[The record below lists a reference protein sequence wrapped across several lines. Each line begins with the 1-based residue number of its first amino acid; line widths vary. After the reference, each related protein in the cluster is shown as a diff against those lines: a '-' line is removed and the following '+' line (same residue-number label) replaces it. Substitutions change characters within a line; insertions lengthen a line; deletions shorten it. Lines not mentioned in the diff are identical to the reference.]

1 MADVHNDQLKHR
13 KGLRKVT
20 ILGKDGIP
28 VKNQKVTVKQVSH
41 EFLFGCTEFSVIP
54 YANGMLQGSGRELAE
69 EISRLFLD
77 IFNYTTLPFYWGW
90 YEPVRGNP
98 NTERFKIASK
108 WLIERGV
115 ALKGHPL
122 CWHTATAPWLLE
134 LSNRDI
140 LAVQLNRIRRDVA
153 NFTGIVDIWDV
164 INEVVIMPIFDKYDN
179 GITRICKEL
188 GRIRLVKEVFAAA
201 KKANPDAVLLIND
214 FETSESYEILIEG
227 CLEAGVPI
235 DAIGIQSHMH
245 QGYWGVEKTHRVL
258 ERYSRFNLPL
268 HFTENTLVSGHIM
281 PSHIVDL
288 NDYVVDE
295 WPSTPEG
302 LERQAAELETHYR
315 TLFADP
321 HIESITWWGFTD
333 GGWLKAPSGLV
344 TKDGKVKPAYEA
356 LHRLVKDEWWTK
368 PAELVTD
375 ETGTIIVSGFKGKYE
390 IEVMG
395 KKEEVIIGKD
405 IVPCKIVL

>member
-1 MADVHNDQLKHR
+1 MAEVHNDPLKHR
-13 KGLRKVT
+13 KGSRKVT
-20 ILGKDGIP
+20 IRRKDGTP
-28 VKNQKVTVKQVSH
+28 VKNQEVAAKQVSH

-54 YANGMLQGSGRELAE
+54 YVNGWLQGRDRELAE
-69 EISRLFLD
+69 ERFRLFLD
-77 IFNYTTLPFYWGW
+77 VFNYTTLPFYWGRF
-90 YEPVRGNP
+90 EPVRGNP
-98 NTERFKIASK
+98 ETESYKKASN

-115 ALKGHPL
+115 VLKGHPL

-140 LAVQLNRIRRDVA
+140 LAVQLNRIRRDVT
-153 NFTGIVDIWDV
+153 NFAGIVDIWDV

-188 GRIRLVKEVFAAA
+188 GRIRLVREVFAAA

-245 QGYWGVEKTHRVL
+245 QGYWGVEKTQRVL

-268 HFTENTLVSGHIM
+268 HFTENTLVSGHLM
-281 PSHIVDL
+281 PPHIIDL

-302 LERQAAELETHYR
+302 LERQASELETHYR

-321 HIESITWWGFTD
+321 HVESITWWGFTD

-344 TKDGKVKPAYEA
+344 TTDSKAKPAYEA
-356 LHRLVKDEWWTK
+356 LRRLVKDEWWTK
-368 PAELVTD
+368 PAKLVTD
-375 ETGTIIVSGFKGKYE
+375 ETGSIVVSGFRGDYE

-395 KKEEVIIGKD
+395 EKAKVTVGKD
-405 IVPCKIVL
+405 IFPAEIVL

>member
-54 YANGMLQGSGRELAE
+54 YANGMLQGSERELAG
-69 EISRLFLD
+69 EISGLFLD

-134 LSNRDI
+134 MSNRDI

-179 GITRICKEL
+179 GITRICNEL

-201 KKANPDAVLLIND
+201 KKTNPDAVLLIND

-356 LHRLVKDEWWTK
+356 LRRLVKDEWWTK

-375 ETGTIIVSGFKGKYE
+375 ETGTIVVSGFKGKYE

>member
-1 MADVHNDQLKHR
+1 MADVRNDQLNHR
-13 KGLRKVT
+13 KGSRKVT
-20 ILGKDGIP
+20 IMKKDGTP
-28 VKNQKVTVKQVSH
+28 VKNQKVAIKQVSH

-54 YANGMLQGSGRELAE
+54 YANGMLQGREKEMAE
-69 EISRLFLD
+69 EKFRLFLD

-90 YEPVRGNP
+90 FEPVRGNP
-98 NTERFKIASK
+98 DTERLKNASK

-153 NFTGIVDIWDV
+153 NFAGIVDIWDV

-188 GRIRLVKEVFAAA
+188 GRIRLVKEVFAVA

-245 QGYWGVEKTHRVL
+245 QGYWGVEKTQRVL

-295 WPSTPEG
+295 WPSTPDG

-321 HIESITWWGFTD
+321 HVQSVTWWGFTD
-333 GGWLKAPSGLV
+333 GGWLKAPSGLI
-344 TKDGKVKPAYEA
+344 TADNEVKPAYRA

-375 ETGTIIVSGFKGKYE
+375 ETGTITVSGFKGEYE
-390 IEVMG
+390 IEVAGEKAKVTVGRDMM
-395 KKEEVIIGKD
+395 
-405 IVPCKIVL
+405 PCEIVL

>member
-54 YANGMLQGSGRELAE
+54 YANGMLQGSERELAG
-69 EISRLFLD
+69 EISGLFLD

-134 LSNRDI
+134 MSNRDI

-153 NFTGIVDIWDV
+153 NFAGLVDIWDV

-179 GITRICKEL
+179 GITRICNEL

-201 KKANPDAVLLIND
+201 KKTNPDAVLLIND

-356 LHRLVKDEWWTK
+356 LRRLVKDEWWTK

-375 ETGTIIVSGFKGKYE
+375 ETGTIVVSGFKGKYE

-395 KKEEVIIGKD
+395 KKEEVVIGKD
-405 IVPCKIVL
+405 MMPCEIVL

>member
-1 MADVHNDQLKHR
+1 
-13 KGLRKVT
+13 
-20 ILGKDGIP
+20 
-28 VKNQKVTVKQVSH
+28 
-41 EFLFGCTEFSVIP
+41 
-54 YANGMLQGSGRELAE
+54 
-69 EISRLFLD
+69 
-77 IFNYTTLPFYWGW
+77 
-90 YEPVRGNP
+90 
-98 NTERFKIASK
+98 
-108 WLIERGV
+108 
-115 ALKGHPL
+115 
-122 CWHTATAPWLLE
+122 
-134 LSNRDI
+134 
-140 LAVQLNRIRRDVA
+140 
-153 NFTGIVDIWDV
+153 
-164 INEVVIMPIFDKYDN
+164 
-179 GITRICKEL
+179 
-188 GRIRLVKEVFAAA
+188 
-201 KKANPDAVLLIND
+201 
-214 FETSESYEILIEG
+214 
-227 CLEAGVPI
+227 
-235 DAIGIQSHMH
+235 
-245 QGYWGVEKTHRVL
+245 VEKTHRVL

>member
-1 MADVHNDQLKHR
+1 MTDVHNDQLKHR
-13 KGLRKVT
+13 KGFRKVT
-20 ILGKDGIP
+20 ILGKDGTP
-28 VKNQKVTVKQVSH
+28 VKNQKVTVKQVRH

-77 IFNYTTLPFYWGW
+77 IFNYTTLPFYWGRF
-90 YEPVRGNP
+90 EPVRGNP
-98 NTERFKIASK
+98 DTERFKKASE

-153 NFTGIVDIWDV
+153 NFAGLVDIWDV

-179 GITRICKEL
+179 GITRICNEL

-201 KKANPDAVLLIND
+201 KKTNPDAVLLIND

>member
-1 MADVHNDQLKHR
+1 MAEVHNDPLKHR
-13 KGLRKVT
+13 KGSRKVT
-20 ILGKDGIP
+20 ILGKDKTP

-41 EFLFGCTEFSVIP
+41 EFLFGCTDFSIIP
-54 YANGMLQGSGRELAE
+54 YANGMLQDRDRELAE
-69 EISRLFLD
+69 ERFRLFLEV
-77 IFNYTTLPFYWGW
+77 FNYTTLPFYWGMF
-90 YEPVRGNP
+90 EPVRGNP
-98 NTERFKIASK
+98 GTEIYKKASN
-108 WLIERGV
+108 WLTERGV
-115 ALKGHPL
+115 RLKGHPL

-140 LAVQLNRIRRDVA
+140 LAVQLNRIRRDVT
-153 NFTGIVDIWDV
+153 NFAGIVDIWDV

-245 QGYWGVEKTHRVL
+245 QGYWGVEKTQRVL

-268 HFTENTLVSGHIM
+268 HFTENTLVSGHLM
-281 PSHIVDL
+281 PPHIVDL

-295 WPSTPEG
+295 WPSTPDG

-321 HIESITWWGFTD
+321 HVESITWWGFTD

-344 TKDGKVKPAYEA
+344 TTDSQVKPAYEA
-356 LHRLVKDEWWTK
+356 LRRLVKDEWWTK

-375 ETGTIIVSGFKGKYE
+375 ETGSIIVSGFKGEYE
-390 IEVMG
+390 IEVAG
-395 KKEEVIIGKD
+395 EKARVTVGRD
-405 IVPCKIVL
+405 IFPCEIVL

>member
-54 YANGMLQGSGRELAE
+54 YANGMLQGSERELAG
-69 EISRLFLD
+69 EISGLFLD

-134 LSNRDI
+134 MSNRDI

-153 NFTGIVDIWDV
+153 NFAGLVDIWDV

-179 GITRICKEL
+179 GITRICNEL

-201 KKANPDAVLLIND
+201 KKTNPDAVLLIND

-356 LHRLVKDEWWTK
+356 LRRLVKDEWWTK

-375 ETGTIIVSGFKGKYE
+375 ETGTIVVSGFKGKYE
-390 IEVMG
+390 IEVMS
-395 KKEEVIIGKD
+395 KKEEVVIGKD
-405 IVPCKIVL
+405 MMPCEIVL